1 MDAGRGFNV
10 HNGVVVHTIRSR
22 NLICIASLL
31 TALSAG
37 LAQQPPQPG
46 IAQVD
51 LGAGP
56 YTFDTAEQHKLRVT
70 VVARDLVHP
79 FSIAFLPDGDALL
92 VERGSGLRIIRH
104 ATGANPAL
112 DPTPIGGLPET
123 PRVGGGGLQ
132 EILLHPNFASNRLV
146 YFTYNKVDAS
156 DKKKPKLAITLA
168 RGKFDGKA
176 IADVRELF
184 TGEWQDTASG
194 ARLAFGKDGM
204 LYMTTG
210 GPFGTKAQDLGSVYG
225 KIIRLRED
233 GSIPSDNPFVG
244 KTGARPEVYAFG
256 FRDQLGLVL
265 HEASGAILATD
276 HGPNGGDE
284 VNLIQPGRDYGW
296 PKYSFGRQY
305 TGPRVSE
312 TPLGPGVEQP
322 LLLWIPSIAPSGLE
336 VYTGD
341 RFPAWKGN
349 LFIGSARRGEIP
361 RTGGLE
367 RVVVNKNLEE
377 LRRETL
383 LTELHLRVRF
393 VRQGPDGLLYVLAEQ
408 NGGDIARAPA
418 ADGAVLRLE
427 PAP

>member
-1 MDAGRGFNV
+1 MPNSFCRRLPFLA
-10 HNGVVVHTIRSR
+10 
-22 NLICIASLL
+22 L
-31 TALSAG
+31 LSAAVVTLPG
-37 LAQQPPQPG
+37 VAQQSPAPQPG
-46 IAQVD
+46 IALVE

-70 VVARDLVHP
+70 VVARNLVHP
-79 FSIAFLPDGDALL
+79 FSIAFLPNGDALL
-92 VERGSGLRIIRH
+92 VERGSGLKIIH
-104 ATGANPAL
+104 NATGANPAVEAR
-112 DPTPIGGLPET
+112 PVQGVPET
-123 PRVGGGGLQ
+123 SRAGGGGLQ
-132 EILLHPNFASNRLV
+132 DILLHPDFASNRLV
-146 YFTYNKVDAS
+146 YFTYNKVETGGNQQ
-156 DKKKPKLAITLA
+156 KPKFAIALA

-176 IADVRELF
+176 ITGVQELF

-194 ARLAFGKDGM
+194 ARLTFGKDGM

-210 GPFGTKAQDLGSVYG
+210 GPFGQKASDLSSVYG

-233 GSIPSDNPFVG
+233 GSVPADNPFAG
-244 KTGARPEVYAFG
+244 KSGARPEIYAYG
-256 FRDQLGLVL
+256 FRDQLGLVT
-265 HEASGAILATD
+265 HQATGAILATD

-284 VNLIQPGRDYGW
+284 INRIMPGRDYGW
-296 PKYSFGRQY
+296 PKYSFGRDY
-305 TGPRVSE
+305 AGPRISE

-349 LFIGSARRGEIP
+349 LFVGSARRGEIP

-367 RVVVNKNLEE
+367 RVVVNKDLEE

-383 LTELHLRVRF
+383 LSDLHLRIRF

-408 NGGDIARAPA
+408 NGGDVARSPA
-418 ADGAVLRLE
+418 ADGAILRLE
-427 PAP
+427 PAQ

>member
-1 MDAGRGFNV
+1 MPNTLDHRSGF
-10 HNGVVVHTIRSR
+10 TIV
-22 NLICIASLL
+22 SLL
-31 TALSAG
+31 AALSFPG
-37 LAQQPPQPG
+37 FAQQAQAPQPG
-46 IAQVD
+46 IALVE

-79 FSIAFLPDGDALL
+79 FSLAFLPGGDALL
-92 VERGSGLRIIRH
+92 VERGKGLRIIH
-104 ATGANPAL
+104 DATGANPAIDAEL
-112 DPTPIGGLPET
+112 VRGLPEI
-123 PRVGGGGLQ
+123 PRIGGAGLQ
-132 EILLHPNFASNRLV
+132 EIVLHPNFASNRLV
-146 YFTYNKVDAS
+146 YFTCNKADTS
-156 DKKKPKLAITLA
+156 DKQKPKLAIALG
-168 RGKFDGKA
+168 RGKFDGKTLT
-176 IADVRELF
+176 DVQELF

-194 ARLAFGKDGM
+194 ARLAFGADGM

-210 GPFGTKAQDLGSVYG
+210 GPFGQKSQDLGSVYG
-225 KIIRLRED
+225 KIIRLRDD
-233 GSIPSDNPFVG
+233 GSVPGDNPYVG
-244 KTGARPEVYAFG
+244 KTGARPEVYAYG
-256 FRDQLGLVL
+256 FRDQLGLAL
-265 HEASGAILATD
+265 HAASGTMLATD

-284 VNLIQPGRDYGW
+284 VNVIRPARDYGW

-305 TGPRVSE
+305 DGPRVSE
-312 TPLGPGVEQP
+312 EPLGPGVEQP

-383 LTELHLRVRF
+383 LTELHLRIRF

-418 ADGAVLRLE
+418 ADGALLRLE
-427 PAP
+427 PAQ

>member
-1 MDAGRGFNV
+1 
-10 HNGVVVHTIRSR
+10 
-22 NLICIASLL
+22 
-31 TALSAG
+31 
-37 LAQQPPQPG
+37 
-46 IAQVD
+46 
-51 LGAGP
+51 
-56 YTFDTAEQHKLRVT
+56 
-70 VVARDLVHP
+70 VVARNVVHP
-79 FSIAFLPDGDALL
+79 FSIALLQNGDALL
-92 VERGSGLRIIRH
+92 VERGSGLKIIRN
-104 ATGANPAL
+104 ATGASPAVEVA
-112 DPTPIGGLPET
+112 PVQGAPET
-123 PRVGGGGLQ
+123 ASVGGGGLQ
-132 EILLHPNFASNRLV
+132 DILLHPGFASNRLI
-146 YFTYNKVDAS
+146 YFTYNKVDAA
-156 DKKKPKLAITLA
+156 DKQQKPKLAIALA
-168 RGKFDGKA
+168 RGKFDGKK
-176 IADVRELF
+176 ITEVKELF

-210 GPFGTKAQDLGSVYG
+210 GPFGQKASDLGSVYG

-233 GSIPSDNPFVG
+233 GSVPGDNPLAG
-244 KTGARPEVYAFG
+244 KSGARPEIYAWG
-256 FRDQLGLVL
+256 FRDQLGLVF
-265 HEASGAILATD
+265 HEPTGTMLATD

-284 VNLIQPGRDYGW
+284 VNMILPGRDYGW
-296 PKYSFGRQY
+296 PKFSFGRQY
-305 TGPRVSE
+305 DGPRVSE

-341 RFPAWKGN
+341 RLPAWKGN

-361 RTGGLE
+361 GTGGLE

-383 LTELHLRVRF
+383 LTEFHLRIRF

-427 PAP
+427 PAQ

>member
-1 MDAGRGFNV
+1 MRS
-10 HNGVVVHTIRSR
+10 IRSR
-22 NLICIASLL
+22 SVFRVASLAG
-31 TALSAG
+31 ALAAPVF
-37 LAQQPPQPG
+37 AQQAQPPQPG
-46 IAQVD
+46 IARVE
-51 LGAGP
+51 LGPGP
-56 YTFDTAEQHKLRVT
+56 YVFDTAEQHKLRVT

-79 FSIAFLPDGDALL
+79 FSVAFLPDGDALL
-92 VERGSGLRIIRH
+92 VERGSGLRIIHH
-104 ATGANPAL
+104 ATDANAAL
-112 DPTPIGGLPET
+112 DPAPIAGLPKT

-132 EILLHPNFASNRLV
+132 EILLHPNFASNHVV
-146 YFTYNKVDAS
+146 YFTWNKVDAT
-156 DKKKPKLAITLA
+156 DPKKPKLAITLA

-176 IADVRELF
+176 LADVRELF

-233 GSIPSDNPFVG
+233 GSVPSDNPFVG
-244 KTGARPEVYAFG
+244 KTGARPEVYAYG

-284 VNLIQPGRDYGW
+284 VNLILPGRDYGW
-296 PKYSFGRQY
+296 PKFSFGRQY
-305 TGPRVSE
+305 DGPRVSE

-322 LLLWIPSIAPSGLE
+322 LLLWIPSIAPSGIE

-383 LTELHLRVRF
+383 LTDLHLRVRF

-418 ADGAVLRLE
+418 ADGALLRLE
-427 PAP
+427 PAQ

>member
-1 MDAGRGFNV
+1 MEVLMPNSFCCRMCLSVVSSIAVLTFP
-10 HNGVVVHTIRSR
+10 GV
-22 NLICIASLL
+22 
-31 TALSAG
+31 
-37 LAQQPPQPG
+37 AQQSQVPEPG
-46 IAQVD
+46 IAQVE
-51 LGAGP
+51 LGPGP

-70 VVARDLVHP
+70 VVARNVVHP
-79 FSIAFLPDGDALL
+79 FSIAFLQNGDALL
-92 VERGSGLRIIRH
+92 VERGSGLKIIH
-104 ATGANPAL
+104 NATGANPAMDAEL
-112 DPTPIGGLPET
+112 VHGMPEA
-123 PRVGGGGLQ
+123 PHVGGAGLQ
-132 EILLHPNFASNRLV
+132 EVLLHPDFASNRLV
-146 YFTYNKVDAS
+146 YFTYNKVEMA
-156 DKKKPKLAITLA
+156 DKQQKPRLAIALA
-168 RGKFDGKA
+168 RGKFDGKK
-176 IADVRELF
+176 ITEVQELF
-184 TGEWQDTASG
+184 AGEWQDTASG

-210 GPFGTKAQDLGSVYG
+210 GPFGQKASDLGSVYG

-233 GSIPSDNPFVG
+233 GSVPSDNPFAG
-244 KTGARPEVYAFG
+244 KPGARPEVYAYG

-265 HEASGAILATD
+265 HQATGAILATD

-284 VNLIQPGRDYGW
+284 VNRILPGRDYGW

-305 TGPRVSE
+305 DGPRVSE

-341 RFPAWKGN
+341 RIPAWKGN

-367 RVVVNKNLEE
+367 RVVVNKDLEE

-383 LTELHLRVRF
+383 LTELHLRIRF

-408 NGGDIARAPA
+408 NGGDITRAPA
-418 ADGAVLRLE
+418 ADGAVLRLQ
-427 PAP
+427 PVQ

>member
-1 MDAGRGFNV
+1 MPNSFCRRVFLSIVLSIAVLTFS
-10 HNGVVVHTIRSR
+10 GV
-22 NLICIASLL
+22 
-31 TALSAG
+31 
-37 LAQQPPQPG
+37 AQQSQVPQPG
-46 IAQVD
+46 IAQVE
-51 LGAGP
+51 LGPGP

-70 VVARDLVHP
+70 VVARNVVHP
-79 FSIAFLPDGDALL
+79 FSIAFLQNGDALL
-92 VERGSGLRIIRH
+92 VERGSGLKIIH
-104 ATGANPAL
+104 NATGASPAV
-112 DPTPIGGLPET
+112 DAEPVHGVPDA
-123 PRVGGGGLQ
+123 PRVGGAGLQ
-132 EILLHPNFASNRLV
+132 DILLHPDFASNRLV
-146 YFTYNKVDAS
+146 YFTYNKVEMGE
-156 DKKKPKLAITLA
+156 KEQKPKLAIALA
-168 RGKFDGKA
+168 RGKFDGKK
-176 IADVRELF
+176 ITEVQELF

-210 GPFGTKAQDLGSVYG
+210 GPFGQKSLDLGSVYG
-225 KIIRLRED
+225 KIIRLREN
-233 GSIPSDNPFVG
+233 GSAPSDNPFAG
-244 KTGARPEVYAFG
+244 KSGARPEVYAYG

-265 HEASGAILATD
+265 HQATGAILATD

-284 VNLIQPGRDYGW
+284 VNRILPGRDYGW
-296 PKYSFGRQY
+296 PKYSFGREY
-305 TGPRVSE
+305 DGRRLSE

-367 RVVVNKNLEE
+367 RVVVNQNLEE

-383 LTELHLRVRF
+383 LTELHLRIRF

-408 NGGDIARAPA
+408 NGGDMTRAPA

-427 PAP
+427 PVQ

>member
-1 MDAGRGFNV
+1 MPNSFCRRMV
-10 HNGVVVHTIRSR
+10 
-22 NLICIASLL
+22 
-31 TALSAG
+31 LSAISSIAALTFPG
-37 LAQQPPQPG
+37 VAQQSRVPEPG
-46 IAQVD
+46 IARVE
-51 LGAGP
+51 LGPGP

-70 VVARDLVHP
+70 VVARNLVHP
-79 FSIAFLPDGDALL
+79 FSIAFLPNGDALL
-92 VERGSGLRIIRH
+92 VERGNGLKIIH
-104 ATGANPAL
+104 NATGASPVVDAE
-112 DPTPIGGLPET
+112 PVHGVPET
-123 PRVGGGGLQ
+123 PRVGGAGLQ
-132 EILLHPNFASNRLV
+132 DILLHPDFASNRLV
-146 YFTYNKVDAS
+146 YFTYNKVEMG
-156 DKKKPKLAITLA
+156 DKQQKPQLAIALA
-168 RGKFDGKA
+168 RGKFDGNK
-176 IADVRELF
+176 INDVQELF
-184 TGEWQDTASG
+184 RGEWQETASG

-210 GPFGTKAQDLGSVYG
+210 GPFGRKAMDLGSTYG

-233 GSIPSDNPFVG
+233 GSVPSDNPFAG
-244 KTGARPEVYAFG
+244 KSGARPEVYAYG

-265 HEASGAILATD
+265 HQATGAVLATD

-284 VNLIQPGRDYGW
+284 VNMILPGRDYGW
-296 PKYSFGRQY
+296 PKYSFGREY
-305 TGPRVSE
+305 DGPRVSE

-341 RFPAWKGN
+341 RFPAWNGN

-383 LTELHLRVRF
+383 LTELHLRIRF

-408 NGGDIARAPA
+408 NGGDITRAPA
-418 ADGAVLRLE
+418 ADGAVLRLQ
-427 PAP
+427 PVQ

>member
-1 MDAGRGFNV
+1 MPNSFRRRMFLSAV
-10 HNGVVVHTIRSR
+10 SSI
-22 NLICIASLL
+22 
-31 TALSAG
+31 ALSTFPAA
-37 LAQQPPQPG
+37 AQQSQAPPPG
-46 IAQVD
+46 IAQVA
-51 LGAGP
+51 LGPGP

-70 VVARDLVHP
+70 VVARNLVHP
-79 FSIAFLPDGDALL
+79 FSIAFLPNGDALL
-92 VERGSGLRIIRH
+92 VERGSGLKIIH
-104 ATGANPAL
+104 NATGANPAVDAEPVQGVPEVPRL
-112 DPTPIGGLPET
+112 GGA
-123 PRVGGGGLQ
+123 GLQ
-132 EILLHPNFASNRLV
+132 EIILHPDFPSNHLI
-146 YFTYNKVDAS
+146 YFTYNKVDQG
-156 DKKKPKLAITLA
+156 DKQQKPKLAVALA
-168 RGKFDGKA
+168 RGRFDGRR
-176 IADVRELF
+176 ITDVQLLF

-194 ARLAFGKDGM
+194 ARLTFGNDGM

-210 GPFGTKAQDLGSVYG
+210 GPFGQKASDLDSVYG
-225 KIIRLRED
+225 KIIRLRDD
-233 GSIPSDNPFVG
+233 GSVPADNPFVG
-244 KTGARPEVYAFG
+244 KSGARPEVYAYG
-256 FRDQLGLVL
+256 FRDQLGLVT
-265 HEASGAILATD
+265 HRVTGAILATD

-284 VNLIQPGRDYGW
+284 VNRILPGRDYGW
-296 PKYSFGRQY
+296 PKYSFGRDY
-305 TGPRVSE
+305 AGPRISE

-349 LFIGSARRGEIP
+349 LFVGSARRGEIP

-383 LTELHLRVRF
+383 LTELHLRIRF

-427 PAP
+427 PAQ

>member
-1 MDAGRGFNV
+1 MGRMPNWFCRLLLI
-10 HNGVVVHTIRSR
+10 VV
-22 NLICIASLL
+22 L
-31 TALSAG
+31 TFPAF
-37 LAQQPPQPG
+37 AQQSPAPQPG

-70 VVARDLVHP
+70 VVARNLVHP
-79 FSIAFLPDGDALL
+79 FSIAFLPNGDALL
-92 VERGSGLRIIRH
+92 VERGSGLRLIH
-104 ATGANPAL
+104 NATGANAAIDAAPVQ
-112 DPTPIGGLPET
+112 GLPET
-123 PRVGGGGLQ
+123 PRAGGGGLQ
-132 EILLHPNFASNRLV
+132 DILLHPDFASNRLV
-146 YFTYNKVDAS
+146 YFTYNKVNSDA
-156 DKKKPKLAITLA
+156 KPKLAITLA
-168 RGKFDGKA
+168 RGKFDGKK
-176 IADVRELF
+176 ITEVKELF

-194 ARLAFGKDGM
+194 ARMTFGKDGM

-210 GPFGTKAQDLGSVYG
+210 GPFGQKASDLTSVYG
-225 KIIRLRED
+225 KIIRLRDD
-233 GSIPSDNPFVG
+233 GAVPSDNPFVA
-244 KTGARPEVYAFG
+244 KSGARPEVYAYG
-256 FRDQLGLVL
+256 FRDQLGLIT
-265 HEASGAILATD
+265 HQGTGAILATD

-284 VNLIQPGRDYGW
+284 VNRILPGRDYGW
-296 PKYSFGRQY
+296 PKYSYGRDY
-305 TGPRVSE
+305 AGPRISE

-367 RVVVNKNLEE
+367 RVVVNKDLEE

-383 LTELHLRVRF
+383 LTELHLRIRF
-393 VRQGPDGLLYVLAEQ
+393 VRQGPDGSLYVLAEQ

-418 ADGAVLRLE
+418 ADGALLRLE
-427 PAP
+427 PAQ

>member
-1 MDAGRGFNV
+1 
-10 HNGVVVHTIRSR
+10 
-22 NLICIASLL
+22 
-31 TALSAG
+31 
-37 LAQQPPQPG
+37 
-46 IAQVD
+46 
-51 LGAGP
+51 
-56 YTFDTAEQHKLRVT
+56 
-70 VVARDLVHP
+70 VHP
-79 FSIAFLPDGDALL
+79 FSIAFLPNGDALL
-92 VERGSGLRIIRH
+92 VERGSGLKIIH
-104 ATGANPAL
+104 NATGASPAM
-112 DPTPIGGLPET
+112 DAEPVHGVPEA
-123 PRVGGGGLQ
+123 PRVGGAGLQ
-132 EILLHPNFASNRLV
+132 DILLHPDFVSNRLV
-146 YFTYNKVDAS
+146 YFTYNKVEMG
-156 DKKKPKLAITLA
+156 DKQQKPKLAIALA
-168 RGKFDGKA
+168 RGKFDGKK
-176 IADVRELF
+176 ITEVQELF
-184 TGEWQDTASG
+184 AGEWQDTASG

-210 GPFGTKAQDLGSVYG
+210 GPFGQKALDLGSVYG

-233 GSIPSDNPFVG
+233 GSAPSDNPFAG
-244 KTGARPEVYAFG
+244 KSGARPEVYAYG

-265 HEASGAILATD
+265 HQTTGAILATD

-284 VNLIQPGRDYGW
+284 VNRILPGHDYGW

-305 TGPRVSE
+305 DGPRISE

-349 LFIGSARRGEIP
+349 LFVGSARRGEIP

-367 RVVVNKNLEE
+367 RVVVNKDLEE

-383 LTELHLRVRF
+383 LTELHLRIRF

-427 PAP
+427 PVQ

>member
-1 MDAGRGFNV
+1 MPNAFFRRMCLPVVLSIAILTFPGF
-10 HNGVVVHTIRSR
+10 
-22 NLICIASLL
+22 
-31 TALSAG
+31 
-37 LAQQPPQPG
+37 AQQSQAPQPG
-46 IAQVD
+46 IAEVE
-51 LGAGP
+51 LGPGP

-70 VVARDLVHP
+70 VVARNLVHP
-79 FSIAFLPDGDALL
+79 FSIAFLPNGDALL
-92 VERGSGLRIIRH
+92 VERGSGLRIIHH
-104 ATGANPAL
+104 ATGANPSM
-112 DPTPIGGLPET
+112 DSEPVPGVPET
-123 PRVGGGGLQ
+123 PRVGGAGLQ
-132 EILLHPNFASNRLV
+132 DILLHPDFASNRLV
-146 YFTYNKVDAS
+146 YFTFNKVETG
-156 DKKKPKLAITLA
+156 DKEQKPKLAITLA
-168 RGKFDGKA
+168 RGKFDGRK
-176 IADVRELF
+176 ITDVKELF
-184 TGEWQDTASG
+184 TGEWQESASG

-210 GPFGTKAQDLGSVYG
+210 GPFGQKASDLGSVYG
-225 KIIRLRED
+225 KIIRLRDD
-233 GSIPSDNPFVG
+233 GSVPGDNPFSGRLGV
-244 KTGARPEVYAFG
+244 RPEIYAYG

-265 HEASGAILATD
+265 HAASGAILATD

-284 VNLIQPGRDYGW
+284 VNRILPARNYGW

-305 TGPRVSE
+305 DGPRVSE

-367 RVVVNKNLEE
+367 RVVVNKDLEE

-383 LTELHLRVRF
+383 LTELHLRIRF

>member
-1 MDAGRGFNV
+1 MPNSFCHRICLA
-10 HNGVVVHTIRSR
+10 VVS
-22 NLICIASLL
+22 LIAVL
-31 TALSAG
+31 TFPAV
-37 LAQQPPQPG
+37 AQQSQVPQPG
-46 IAQVD
+46 IAQVE
-51 LGAGP
+51 LGPGP

-70 VVARDLVHP
+70 VVARNVVHP
-79 FSIAFLPDGDALL
+79 FSIAFLPNGDALL
-92 VERGSGLRIIRH
+92 VERGSGLKIIHH
-104 ATGANPAL
+104 ATGASPAV
-112 DPTPIGGLPET
+112 DAEPVHGVPEA
-123 PRVGGGGLQ
+123 PRVGGAGLQ
-132 EILLHPNFASNRLV
+132 DILLHPDFASNRLV
-146 YFTYNKVDAS
+146 YFTYNKVEMG
-156 DKKKPKLAITLA
+156 DKQQKPKLAIALA
-168 RGKFDGKA
+168 RGRFDGKK
-176 IADVRELF
+176 VTEVQELF

-210 GPFGTKAQDLGSVYG
+210 GPFGRKALDLGSVYG

-233 GSIPSDNPFVG
+233 GSAPSDNPFAG
-244 KTGARPEVYAFG
+244 KSGARPEVYAYG
-256 FRDQLGLVL
+256 FRDQLGLVV
-265 HEASGAILATD
+265 HQTTGAILATD

-284 VNLIQPGRDYGW
+284 INRILPGRDYGW

-305 TGPRVSE
+305 DGPRVSE

-367 RVVVNKNLEE
+367 RVVVNKDLEE

-383 LTELHLRVRF
+383 LTELHLRIRF

-427 PAP
+427 PVQ

>member
-1 MDAGRGFNV
+1 MPNSFCRPIFLSVVFSIAVLTFP
-10 HNGVVVHTIRSR
+10 GV
-22 NLICIASLL
+22 
-31 TALSAG
+31 
-37 LAQQPPQPG
+37 AQQSQPPQLG
-46 IAQVD
+46 IAQVE
-51 LGAGP
+51 LGPGP

-70 VVARDLVHP
+70 VVARNVVHP
-79 FSIAFLPDGDALL
+79 FSIAFLANGDALL
-92 VERGSGLRIIRH
+92 VERGSGLRIIH
-104 ATGANPAL
+104 KATGASPAV
-112 DPTPIGGLPET
+112 DAEPVHGMPEG
-123 PRVGGGGLQ
+123 PRVGGAGLQ
-132 EILLHPNFASNRLV
+132 DILLHPDFASNRLV
-146 YFTYNKVDAS
+146 YFTYNKVEMG
-156 DKKKPKLAITLA
+156 DKQQKPNLAIALG
-168 RGKFDGKA
+168 RGKFDGKQ
-176 IADVRELF
+176 ITEVQELF

-210 GPFGTKAQDLGSVYG
+210 GPFGQKASDLGSVYG

-233 GSIPSDNPFVG
+233 GSAPSDNPFVG
-244 KTGARPEVYAFG
+244 KQGTRPEVFAYG

-265 HEASGAILATD
+265 HQTTGAILATD

-284 VNLIQPGRDYGW
+284 VNRILPGRDYGW

-305 TGPRVSE
+305 DGPRVSE

-322 LLLWIPSIAPSGLE
+322 LLLWIPSIAPSGIE

-367 RVVVNKNLEE
+367 RVVINKDLEE

-383 LTELHLRVRF
+383 LTELHLRIRF

-418 ADGAVLRLE
+418 ADGVVLRLE
-427 PAP
+427 PVQ

>member
-1 MDAGRGFNV
+1 MPNLFCRVLSIAVLTLPGF
-10 HNGVVVHTIRSR
+10 
-22 NLICIASLL
+22 
-31 TALSAG
+31 
-37 LAQQPPQPG
+37 AQQSPAPQPG
-46 IAQVD
+46 IAQVE
-51 LGAGP
+51 LGPGP

-70 VVARDLVHP
+70 VVARNLVHP
-79 FSIAFLPDGDALL
+79 FSIAFLPNGDALL
-92 VERGSGLRIIRH
+92 VERGSGPRLIH
-104 ATGANPAL
+104 NATGASPAV
-112 DPTPIGGLPET
+112 DAEPVQGLPET
-123 PRVGGGGLQ
+123 ARAGGGGLQ
-132 EILLHPNFASNRLV
+132 DILLHPDFASNRLV

-156 DKKKPKLAITLA
+156 DKQKPKLAITLA
-168 RGKFDGKA
+168 RGKFDGKK
-176 IADVRELF
+176 ITDVKELF

-194 ARLAFGKDGM
+194 ARLTFDKYGM

-210 GPFGTKAQDLGSVYG
+210 GPFGQKASDLGSVYG
-225 KIIRLRED
+225 KIIRLRDD
-233 GSIPSDNPFVG
+233 GSVPVDNPFVA
-244 KTGARPEVYAFG
+244 KSGARPEVFAYG

-265 HEASGAILATD
+265 HPGTGAILATD

-284 VNLIQPGRDYGW
+284 VNSILRGRDYGW
-296 PKYSFGRQY
+296 PKYSFGRDY
-305 TGPRVSE
+305 AGPRISE

-367 RVVVNKNLEE
+367 RVVVNKDLEE

-383 LTELHLRVRF
+383 LTELHLRIRF
-393 VRQGPDGLLYVLAEQ
+393 VRQGPDGLLYALAEQ
-408 NGGDIARAPA
+408 NGGDIARAPT

-427 PAP
+427 PVQ

>member
-1 MDAGRGFNV
+1 MPYSF
-10 HNGVVVHTIRSR
+10 SR
-22 NLICIASLL
+22 RICISVVSSIAAL
-31 TALSAG
+31 TVPG
-37 LAQQPPQPG
+37 LAQQSPAPQPG
-46 IAQVD
+46 IARVE
-51 LGAGP
+51 LLPGP

-70 VVARDLVHP
+70 VVARNLVHP
-79 FSIAFLPDGDALL
+79 FSLAFLPNGDALL
-92 VERGSGLRIIRH
+92 VERGSGLKIIHH
-104 ATGANPAL
+104 ATGASPSV
-112 DPTPIGGLPET
+112 DPEPVQGVPEAT
-123 PRVGGGGLQ
+123 RVGGGGLQ
-132 EILLHPNFASNRLV
+132 DILLHPDFASNRLV
-146 YFTYNKVDAS
+146 YFTYNKVETG
-156 DKKKPKLAITLA
+156 DKQQKPKLAIALA
-168 RGKFDGKA
+168 RGKFDGKR
-176 IADVRELF
+176 ITDVQELF

-194 ARLAFGKDGM
+194 ARLTFGKDGM

-210 GPFGTKAQDLGSVYG
+210 GPFGQKAQDLGSVYG
-225 KIIRLRED
+225 KIIRLRAD
-233 GSIPSDNPFVG
+233 GSVPPDNPFVG
-244 KTGARPEVYAFG
+244 KAGARPEIYAYG
-256 FRDQLGLVL
+256 FRDQLGLVT
-265 HEASGAILATD
+265 HQATGAILATD

-284 VNLIQPGRDYGW
+284 VNRILPGRDYGW
-296 PKYSFGRQY
+296 PKYSFGRDY
-305 TGPRVSE
+305 SGPRISE

-349 LFIGSARRGEIP
+349 LFVGSARRGEIP

-367 RVVVNKNLEE
+367 RVVVNKDLEE

-383 LTELHLRVRF
+383 LTELHLRIRF

>member
-1 MDAGRGFNV
+1 MPNSFCCRTCLSIVFSIAVLTFS
-10 HNGVVVHTIRSR
+10 GV
-22 NLICIASLL
+22 
-31 TALSAG
+31 
-37 LAQQPPQPG
+37 AQQSQVPQPG
-46 IAQVD
+46 IAQIE
-51 LGAGP
+51 LGPGP

-70 VVARDLVHP
+70 VVARNVVHP
-79 FSIAFLPDGDALL
+79 FSIAFLQNGDALL
-92 VERGSGLRIIRH
+92 VERGSGLKIIH
-104 ATGANPAL
+104 NATGASPAV
-112 DPTPIGGLPET
+112 DAEPVHGVPDS
-123 PRVGGGGLQ
+123 PRVGGAGLQ
-132 EILLHPNFASNRLV
+132 DILLHPNFASNRLV
-146 YFTYNKVDAS
+146 YFTYNQVEMG
-156 DKKKPKLAITLA
+156 DKEQKPNLAIALA
-168 RGKFDGKA
+168 RGKFDGKK
-176 IADVRELF
+176 ITEVQDLF

-204 LYMTTG
+204 VYMTTG
-210 GPFGTKAQDLGSVYG
+210 GPFGQKALDLGSVYG

-233 GSIPSDNPFVG
+233 GSVPSDNPFAG
-244 KTGARPEVYAFG
+244 KSGARPEVYAYG

-265 HEASGAILATD
+265 HQASGEILATD

-284 VNLIQPGRDYGW
+284 VNRILPGRDYGW

-305 TGPRVSE
+305 DGPRVSE

-367 RVVVNKNLEE
+367 RVVVNQNLEE

-383 LTELHLRVRF
+383 LTELHLRIRF

-408 NGGDIARAPA
+408 NGGDMTRAPA

-427 PAP
+427 PVQ

>member
-1 MDAGRGFNV
+1 MGRMLNLSCRRISLIAVLTFPGF
-10 HNGVVVHTIRSR
+10 
-22 NLICIASLL
+22 
-31 TALSAG
+31 
-37 LAQQPPQPG
+37 AQQAPAPQPG
-46 IAQVD
+46 IAQVE

-70 VVARDLVHP
+70 VVARNLVHP
-79 FSIAFLPDGDALL
+79 FSIAFLPNGDVLL
-92 VERGSGLRIIRH
+92 VERGSGLRLIH
-104 ATGANPAL
+104 NATGASPAI
-112 DPTPIGGLPET
+112 DAAPVQGLPET
-123 PRVGGGGLQ
+123 ARAGGGGLQ
-132 EILLHPNFASNRLV
+132 DILLHPDFASNRLV
-146 YFTYNKVDAS
+146 YFTYNKVNS
-156 DKKKPKLAITLA
+156 DPKPKLAITLG
-168 RGKFDGKA
+168 RGKFDGKKITDA
-176 IADVRELF
+176 TELF

-194 ARLAFGKDGM
+194 ARMTFGKDGM

-210 GPFGTKAQDLGSVYG
+210 GPFGQKSSDLGSVYG

-233 GSIPSDNPFVG
+233 GSVPSDNPFAG
-244 KTGARPEVYAFG
+244 KSGARPEVYAYG
-256 FRDQLGLVL
+256 FRDQLGLVT
-265 HEASGAILATD
+265 HQATGAILATD

-284 VNLIQPGRDYGW
+284 VNRILPGRDYGW
-296 PKYSFGRQY
+296 PKYSFGRDY
-305 TGPRVSE
+305 AGPRISE

-322 LLLWIPSIAPSGLE
+322 LLLWIPSIAPSGVE

-367 RVVVNKNLEE
+367 RVVVNKDLEE

-383 LTELHLRVRF
+383 LTELHLRIRF

-418 ADGAVLRLE
+418 ADGALLRLE
-427 PAP
+427 PAQ

>member
-1 MDAGRGFNV
+1 MPNSFCYRMCLS
-10 HNGVVVHTIRSR
+10 VVSS
-22 NLICIASLL
+22 IALL
-31 TALSAG
+31 TLPG
-37 LAQQPPQPG
+37 VAQQSQVPQPG
-46 IAQVD
+46 IAQVE
-51 LGAGP
+51 LGPGP

-70 VVARDLVHP
+70 VVARNVVHP
-79 FSIAFLPDGDALL
+79 FSIAFLPNGDALL
-92 VERGSGLRIIRH
+92 VERGSGLKIIH
-104 ATGANPAL
+104 DATGVRPAV
-112 DPTPIGGLPET
+112 DAEPVRGVPEI
-123 PRVGGGGLQ
+123 PYVGGAGLQ
-132 EILLHPNFASNRLV
+132 DILLHPDFSSNRLV
-146 YFTYNKVDAS
+146 YFTYNKVEMG
-156 DKKKPKLAITLA
+156 DKEQKPKLAIALA
-168 RGKFDGKA
+168 RGKFDGKK
-176 IADVRELF
+176 ITEVQELF

-210 GPFGTKAQDLGSVYG
+210 GPFGQKSLDLSSVYG
-225 KIIRLRED
+225 KMIRLRED
-233 GSIPSDNPFVG
+233 GSAPSDNPFVG
-244 KTGARPEVYAFG
+244 KPGDRPEVFAYG

-265 HEASGAILATD
+265 HQATGAILATD

-284 VNLIQPGRDYGW
+284 VNRILPGRDYGW

-305 TGPRVSE
+305 DGPRVSE

-322 LLLWIPSIAPSGLE
+322 LMLWIPSIAPSGLE

-367 RVVVNKNLEE
+367 RVVVNKDLEE

-383 LTELHLRVRF
+383 LTELHLRIRF

-427 PAP
+427 PVQ

>member
-1 MDAGRGFNV
+1 MPNSFCCRMCLSVVSSIAVLTFP
-10 HNGVVVHTIRSR
+10 GV
-22 NLICIASLL
+22 
-31 TALSAG
+31 
-37 LAQQPPQPG
+37 AQQSQVPEPG
-46 IAQVD
+46 IAQVE
-51 LGAGP
+51 LGPGP

-70 VVARDLVHP
+70 VVARNVVHP
-79 FSIAFLPDGDALL
+79 FSIAFLQNGDALL
-92 VERGSGLRIIRH
+92 VERGSGLKIIH
-104 ATGANPAL
+104 NATGANPAMDAEL
-112 DPTPIGGLPET
+112 VHGMPEA
-123 PRVGGGGLQ
+123 PHVGGAGLQ
-132 EILLHPNFASNRLV
+132 EVLLHPDFASNRLV
-146 YFTYNKVDAS
+146 YFTYNKVEMA
-156 DKKKPKLAITLA
+156 DKQQKPRLAIALA
-168 RGKFDGKA
+168 RGKFDGKK
-176 IADVRELF
+176 ITEVQELF
-184 TGEWQDTASG
+184 AGEWQDTASG

-210 GPFGTKAQDLGSVYG
+210 GPFGQKASDLGSVYG

-233 GSIPSDNPFVG
+233 GSVPSDNPFAG
-244 KTGARPEVYAFG
+244 KPGARPEVYAYG

-265 HEASGAILATD
+265 HQATGAILATD

-284 VNLIQPGRDYGW
+284 VNRILPGRDYGW

-305 TGPRVSE
+305 DGPRVSE

-341 RFPAWKGN
+341 RIPAWKGN

-367 RVVVNKNLEE
+367 RVVVNKDLEE

-383 LTELHLRVRF
+383 LTELHLRIRF

-408 NGGDIARAPA
+408 NGGDITRAPA
-418 ADGAVLRLE
+418 ADGAVLRLQ
-427 PAP
+427 PVQ